1 MKIIGNIRQ
10 AIQDYG
16 SITMAQFM
24 SEAMYNLNEGY
35 YIQQDPI
42 GKGGDFITA
51 PEISQLFGEML
62 GIYAVDSWIKLGSPT
77 KFNLVELGP
86 GRATLMDDLL
96 RATKHIKE
104 FHQAI
109 NIHFVETNKR
119 LIKFQKQR
127 LESYGINYKWHN
139 SVYSLPNNLPL
150 VVLANEFF
158 DCLPINQYI
167 REKDAWYERSVTLNL
182 QEYNIIKTVIP
193 STLSNSLNT
202 EHPNSNDLSIVE
214 ICYPALE
221 IIRHLADIFKKTSGY
236 LLAID
241 YGYDINPLHRTSYNS
256 TLQAVKNHK
265 YHPIF
270 NDIGRADLTA
280 HVDFF
285 SLKKSAK
292 ANNCKTSGSISQG
305 EFLKNL
311 GINIRAEMLKRNA
324 NLDIQKEID
333 LGQNRLISS
342 KQMGELFKATAI
354 YSKNL
359 PTPLGFEAS
368 ALISN
373 L

>member
-35 YIQQDPI
+35 YIQHDPI
-42 GKGGDFITA
+42 GKGGDFITS

-77 KFNLVELGP
+77 KFNLIELGP
-86 GRATLMDDLL
+86 GRATLMGDLL
-96 RATKHIKE
+96 RATKHVKK

-119 LIKFQKQR
+119 LIKTQKQH
-127 LESYGINYKWHN
+127 LESYNIPCKWH
-139 SVYSLPNNLPL
+139 SSFYSLPKDLPL
-150 VVLANEFF
+150 VILANEFF

-167 REKDAWYERSVTLNL
+167 RDKDIWYERSVTLSL

-193 STLSNSLNT
+193 AALSNSLSA
-202 EHPNSNDLSIVE
+202 EHPNSSDLSIIE

-221 IIRHLADIFKKTSGY
+221 IIRHLAEIFKETPGY

-241 YGYDINPLHRTSYNS
+241 YGYDINPLSRTSYNS

-280 HVDFF
+280 HVDLF

-292 ANNCKTSGSISQG
+292 ANNCKISGSIPQG
-305 EFLKNL
+305 EFLRNL
-311 GINIRAEMLKRNA
+311 GINIRAEMLKINA
-324 NLDIQKEID
+324 TLDVQKEID
-333 LGQNRLISS
+333 LGLNRLIDS

-354 YSKNL
+354 HSKNL

-373 L
+373 T

>member
-10 AIQDYG
+10 AIEDFG

-35 YIQQDPI
+35 YIRNSPI
-42 GKGGDFITA
+42 GKNGDFITS

-62 GIYAVDSWIKLGSPT
+62 GIYSVDLWIKLGKPE

-96 RATKHIKE
+96 RATKHVE
-104 FHQAI
+104 GFHQAI
-109 NIHFVETNKR
+109 NIHFVETNQR
-119 LIKFQKQR
+119 LMEVQKQR
-127 LESYGINYKWHN
+127 LKHYNLPYKWHDK
-139 SVYSLPNNLPL
+139 VYSLPNNLPL
-150 VVLANEFF
+150 IILANEFF
-158 DCLPINQYI
+158 DCLPINQYV
-167 REKDAWYERSVTLNL
+167 REKDVWYERSVTLNL
-182 QEYNIIKTVIP
+182 QEYHIIKTPIP
-193 STLSNSLNT
+193 TSLSDSLNI
-202 EHPNSNDLSIVE
+202 EHINSKDLSIVE

-221 IIRHLADIFKKTSGY
+221 IIRHLAEIFRTTSGY

-241 YGYDINPLHRTSYNS
+241 YGYDIDPLNRKSYNH

-285 SLKKSAK
+285 ALKKSAL
-292 ANNCKTSGSISQG
+292 ANHCKVSGSVTQG
-305 EFLKNL
+305 DFLKNL
-311 GINIRAEMLKRNA
+311 GINIRAEMLKKNA
-324 NLDIQKEID
+324 NLQTQKEID
-333 LGQNRLISS
+333 LGLNRLISE
-342 KQMGELFKATAI
+342 KQMGELFKTIAI

-359 PTPLGFEAS
+359 PIPLGFE
-368 ALISN
+368 LYK